1 MQQGSHLVSVR
12 LRAGRGVVLQPVPEP
27 GQASAGIVGGGV
39 LRRLGAGN
47 LLVHACEE
55 LILAGACGV
64 IPGGRH
70 DDGLSS
76 LPKGS

>member
-1 MQQGSHLVSVR
+1 MQLGHRLVSSR
-12 LRAGRGVVLQPVPEP
+12 LRAGCGMVLQPAGEP
-27 GQASAGIVGGGV
+27 GQAGAGIPAGGV
-39 LRRLGAGN
+39 PRRLGADN
-47 LLVHACEE
+47 LLVHGCEE

-64 IPGGRH
+64 VPGGRH